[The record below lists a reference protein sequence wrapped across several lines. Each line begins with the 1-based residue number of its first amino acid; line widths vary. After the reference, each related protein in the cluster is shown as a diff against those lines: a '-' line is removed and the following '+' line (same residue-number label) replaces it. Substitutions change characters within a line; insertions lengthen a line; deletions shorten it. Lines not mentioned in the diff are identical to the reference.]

1 MFIIVKLFSFFRS
14 HAYVQ
19 IGKIIKAIEKDFTY
33 RKLPE
38 YILQGVTRPEF

>member
-19 IGKIIKAIEKDFTY
+19 IGQISKAIERGPAQSFDVDV
-33 RKLPE
+33 
-38 YILQGVTRPEF
+38 ILKIF